1 MDELKSSY
9 FLEEEI
15 RAQAREKAQKILAD
29 GAEEVSRIKASV
41 ATKLTAAKAE
51 KTKKC
56 EKALATL
63 KKDLEAAKPLEESR
77 FLVSFLQSAIDDAVA
92 SYIEK
97 LDNKKRLALLTRNI
111 GESAKALGGG
121 SAKVSVQYFGLD
133 GSALEK
139 VLSKHLTVATCKS
152 LGSGSH
158 KGFGFIIENSLHSVK
173 VTCTSNNIF
182 GELLDKKRKEFCD
195 ALFGE
200 SEAISKSEKGGNNEI
215 KKVDKGGDDSSD
227 KSTIGDAGDGETSGG
242 AGDGEK
248 LGNNSTSDS
257 KKLNSGE
264 LIEKNSD
271 AGDANGGEKLDG
283 GDKLGDESSDT
294 GGADK
299 LIAGGKGSK
308 HTRGKNGG
316 RL

>member
-111 GESAKALGGG
+111 GEYAKALGGE

-133 GSALEK
+133 GGALEK
-139 VLSKHLTVATCKS
+139 VLSKHLTVTACKS
-152 LGSGSH
+152 LGGSSH
-158 KGFGFIIENSLHSVK
+158 KGFGFVIENSLHSVK

-182 GELLDKKRKEFCD
+182 SELLDKKRKEFCD

-200 SEAISKSEKGGNNEI
+200 SKAISKKDSDNEI
-215 KKVDKGGDDSSD
+215 KKSDKSGDNSSD
-227 KSTIGDAGDGETSGG
+227 KSAIGDAGDGETSGD
-242 AGDGEK
+242 AGDSEK

-264 LIEKNSD
+264 LSEKSDD
-271 AGDANGGEKLDG
+271 AGGANGGEKLDG
-283 GDKLGDESSDT
+283 GDKLGDESSNK
-294 GGADK
+294 GSADK
-299 LIAGGKGSK
+299 LIAGEKSAK